1 MNIYK
6 SKTANALT
14 SAAYDHVIA
23 VSDDI
28 YDEELEMYQSSIN
41 QKANMVSEIINA
53 RNLPIPTPIINPNW
67 VVFKHDGHT
76 VVNVDSVNEGP
87 STINPII
94 EIGYKALYDSATY
107 RWISTDGCQDPT
119 SIDTDSSTWK
129 SGILPE
135 SNHGS
140 EGVSSAPF
148 DTDTTL
154 SIKLRAKEVGLKVS
168 GNFILPATG
177 YVSSS
182 ASARIS
188 FRKRLY
194 HGNTESSAITEDV
207 IKSLS
212 SKELASTKSLT
223 VSNLTTSGKTYY
235 VYAFP
240 ERLSQ
245 ITANGVTAWDINVS
259 GAQAFVETELD
270 ITNSAGYIQ
279 KYYIYR
285 TNQPG
290 SLNNTTLKFS

>member
-168 GNFILPATG
+168 GNYILPATG

-212 SKELASTKSLT
+212 SKELVSTKSLT

-259 GAQAFVETELD
+259 G
-270 ITNSAGYIQ
+270 
-279 KYYIYR
+279 
-285 TNQPG
+285 
-290 SLNNTTLKFS
+290 